1 MDKSVN
7 LIHYELWLIM
17 KKEELKLA
25 EQYIAPDFK
34 VVEIELT
41 QNILQGSPTP
51 TQQQFGLPTY
61 EDDGTAW

>member
-1 MDKSVN
+1 
-7 LIHYELWLIM
+7 M

-34 VVEIELT
+34 VIEIELT
-41 QNILQGSPTP
+41 QNILTGSPDP